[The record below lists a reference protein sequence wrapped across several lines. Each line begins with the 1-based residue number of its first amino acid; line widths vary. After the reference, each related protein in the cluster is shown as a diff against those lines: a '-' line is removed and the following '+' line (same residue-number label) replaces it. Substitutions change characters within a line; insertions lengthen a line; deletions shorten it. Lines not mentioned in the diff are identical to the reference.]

1 MADIPAPPSHPS
13 RRPRRTPRP
22 HRAPGRR
29 RLVPG
34 IALGVLLLGAWAGI
48 GTADALRGAAPAQP
62 ATVPPEAYST
72 ALPFDL
78 PPTAELRRSPKLVF
92 AHYFTPYPLS
102 LDNQP
107 ADRDYYQRNY
117 LAPGGENGKH
127 SAYGGLLRDRPLP
140 TAPESGNWE
149 LAHLRQ
155 EIRTARDAG
164 LDGFTV
170 DLLSLSGRN
179 RDRAELLMRAA
190 HEEDPGF
197 RIQLMPDMTSLTT
210 TPAALADSLAQL
222 ARHPS
227 AHRLPDGRLVVSPFK
242 AEEKEPAWWQRMMR
256 ELETRHGIR
265 TALVPLFLDFTPE
278 RERYAAISHGLSEWG
293 ARSANRQDG
302 AKADAGRAHQL
313 GTIWMQPVSVQD
325 ARPNQGIYD
334 EAGNTETL
342 RASWETAIGSGADWV
357 QLTTW
362 NDYSEGTHFAPS
374 LHNGYAYLDLSS
386 YYLTRFKTGDWPRIL
401 RDTLYL
407 TSRVQFV
414 DDTPRA
420 MRQPQVIEPR
430 AGTATPRDTVEVLS
444 FLTAP
449 ASVRTTTG
457 GTEGSHRAPSGVH
470 AQLLP
475 LRTGHS
481 SATVVRNGETTTT
494 VTSRY
499 PVRRPVDRQDLQYY
513 AVTSGRAQ
521 R

>member
-1 MADIPAPPSHPS
+1 MADRSSGRA
-13 RRPRRTPRP
+13 

-34 IALGVLLLGAWAGI
+34 ITLGVLLLGAWAGI
-48 GTADALRGAAPAQP
+48 GTAGALRADAPAD
-62 ATVPPEAYST
+62 AGSAPPKAYST

-78 PPTAELRRSPKLVF
+78 PPTAELRRSAKLVF

-102 LDNQP
+102 LDNEP
-107 ADRDYYQRNY
+107 ADRDYYTRNY
-117 LAPGGENGKH
+117 LTPDGEKGKH
-127 SAYGGLLRDRPLP
+127 RAYGGLLRDRPLP
-140 TAPESGNWE
+140 AAPEAGNWE

-164 LDGFTV
+164 LDGFTL
-170 DLLSLSGRN
+170 DLLSESGRN
-179 RDRAELLMRAA
+179 RDRAELLLTAA

-197 RIQLMPDMTSLTT
+197 RIQLMPDMTALTAT
-210 TPAALADSLAQL
+210 TPASLADSLAEL

-242 AEEKEPAWWQRMMR
+242 AEEKDPDWWRAMMR
-256 ELETRHGIR
+256 ALESRHGIR
-265 TALVPLFLDFTPE
+265 TALVPLFLDFTPD
-278 RERYAAISHGLSEWG
+278 RESYAAISHGLSEWG
-293 ARSANRQDG
+293 ARTPDRQAG
-302 AKADAGRAHQL
+302 AVADARRAHRL
-313 GTIWMQPVSVQD
+313 GKIWMHPVSVQD
-325 ARPNQGIYD
+325 ARPNQGLFD

-342 RASWETAIGSGADWV
+342 RASWEAAIESDADWV

-362 NDYSEGTHFAPS
+362 NDYSEGSHVAPS
-374 LHNGYAYLDLSS
+374 LHNGHAYLDLSS
-386 YYLTRFKTGDWPRIL
+386 YYLTRFKTGAWPKIL

-407 TSRVQFV
+407 TARVQFV
-414 DDTPRA
+414 DDVPPAT
-420 MRQPQVIEPR
+420 RQPQVIRPR
-430 AGTATPRDTVEVLS
+430 PGTATPRDTVEVLS

-449 ASVRTTTG
+449 ADVRTRTG
-457 GTEGSHRAPSGVH
+457 SVGDSHRAPSGVH
-470 AQLLP
+470 AHLLP

-481 SATVVRNGETTTT
+481 SATVVRGGTTTTT

-499 PVRRPVDRQDLQYY
+499 PARRPVDRQDLQYY

>member
-1 MADIPAPPSHPS
+1 MAPIPTPPAQPG
-13 RRPRRTPRP
+13 RRTRAARP

-29 RLVPG
+29 RLLPG
-34 IALGVLLLGAWAGI
+34 LVLGVLLAGSLAGI
-48 GTADALRGAAPAQP
+48 GAAAALRDGATAER
-62 ATVPPEAYST
+62 ATTAEQYST

-78 PPTAELRRSPKLVF
+78 PDTRTLRTSGKLVF

-102 LDNQP
+102 LDNRP
-107 ADRDYYQRNY
+107 PRDDYYSRNY
-117 LAPGGENGKH
+117 LTANGEKGKH
-127 SAYGGLLRDRPLP
+127 RAYAGLLRDRPLP
-140 TAPESGNWE
+140 AGPETGDWE

-155 EIRTARDAG
+155 EVRTARDAG

-179 RDRAELLMRAA
+179 WERVELLMRAA
-190 HEEDPGF
+190 AEEDPGF
-197 RIQLMPDMTSLTT
+197 RVQLMPDMTSLDT

-227 AHRLPDGRLVVSPFK
+227 AHRLADGRLVVSPFK
-242 AEEKEPAWWQRMMR
+242 AEEKDPAWWRLTMD
-256 ELETRHGIR
+256 ELRSRHSVR
-265 TALVPLFLDFTPE
+265 TALVPLFLDFTPD
-278 RERYAAISHGLSEWG
+278 RERYASISHGFSDWG
-293 ARSANRQDG
+293 SRTYHRQSG
-302 AKADAGRAHQL
+302 ATADADRAHRL
-313 GTIWMQPVSVQD
+313 GKIWMQPVSVQD
-325 ARPNQGIYD
+325 ARPNQGVYD

-342 RASWETAIGSGADWV
+342 RASWGAAIASNADWV

-386 YYLTRFKTGDWPRIL
+386 YYLTRFKTGAWPKIV
-401 RDTLYL
+401 RDTVYL
-407 TSRVQFV
+407 TSRVQFAG
-414 DDTPRA
+414 DRPPA
-420 MRQPQVIEPR
+420 AAQPKVIEPR
-430 AGTATPRDTVEVLS
+430 EGTAPPRDTVEVLS

-449 ASVRTTTG
+449 ARVRTGTG
-457 GTEGSHRAPSGVH
+457 GTQGAYQAPAGVH

-481 SATVVRNGETTTT
+481 EATVERAGRITTT

-499 PVRRPVDRQDLQYY
+499 PVRRPIDRQDLQYY
-513 AVTSGRAQ
+513 AVTSGRSQ

>member
-1 MADIPAPPSHPS
+1 MASTPEAPAHPGRR
-13 RRPRRTPRP
+13 RRPSRP

-29 RLVPG
+29 RLLPG
-34 IALGVLLLGAWAGI
+34 LALGVLLVGSLAGI
-48 GTADALRGAAPAQP
+48 GAADALRFGAPAEQAAAP
-62 ATVPPEAYST
+62 PEQYST

-78 PPTAELRRSPKLVF
+78 PDPRELRASGKLVF

-107 ADRDYYQRNY
+107 PRNDYYARHY
-117 LAPGGENGKH
+117 LTADGEQGKH
-127 SAYGGLLRDRPLP
+127 RAYGGLLRDRPLP
-140 TAPESGNWE
+140 VRPETGEWE

-170 DLLSLSGRN
+170 DILAQSGRN
-179 RDRAELLMRAA
+179 WERVELLMRAA
-190 HEEDPGF
+190 AEEDPGF
-197 RIQLMPDMTSLTT
+197 RVQLMPDMTSLST
-210 TPAALADSLAQL
+210 TPAALADSLARL
-222 ARHPS
+222 ARHPA
-227 AHRLPDGRLVVSPFK
+227 AHRLADGRLVVSPFK
-242 AEEKEPAWWQRMMR
+242 AEEKEPAWWQRTMN
-256 ELETRHGIR
+256 ELRSRHGIR

-278 RERYAAISHGLSEWG
+278 REQYAAISHGFSEWG
-293 ARSANRQDG
+293 SRTHHRQSG
-302 AKADAGRAHQL
+302 ATADTQRAHRL
-313 GTIWMQPVSVQD
+313 GKIWMQPVSVQD
-325 ARPNQGIYD
+325 ARPNQGVYD

-342 RASWETAIGSGADWV
+342 RASWDAAIASGADWV

-386 YYLTRFKTGDWPRIL
+386 YYLTRFKTGTWPKIV

-414 DDTPRA
+414 ADAPSTSV
-420 MRQPQVIEPR
+420 QPKVTEPR
-430 AGTATPRDTVEVLS
+430 EGTATPRDTVEVLS

-449 ASVRTTTG
+449 ARVDTVVGDTRG
-457 GTEGSHRAPSGVH
+457 AHRAPAGVH
-470 AQLLP
+470 ARLLP

-481 SATVVRNGETTTT
+481 EATVVREGRSTTS
-494 VTSRY
+494 VASRY

-513 AVTSGRAQ
+513 AVTSGRSQ

>member
-1 MADIPAPPSHPS
+1 MGDIPAPPPQPS
-13 RRPRRTPRP
+13 GRPGRARL

-29 RLVPG
+29 RLVPAL
-34 IALGVLLLGAWAGI
+34 ALGVLLLGAWAGI
-48 GTADALRGAAPAQP
+48 GTADALRGGAPAQP
-62 ATVPPEAYST
+62 AAAPPEAYST

-78 PPTAELRRSPKLVF
+78 PATAELRRSPKLVF

-102 LDNQP
+102 LDNEP
-107 ADRDYYQRNY
+107 AAQDYYSRNY
-117 LAPGGENGKH
+117 LTPDGEKGRH
-127 SAYGGLLRDRPLP
+127 RAYGGLLRDRPLP
-140 TAPESGNWE
+140 TGPGTGNWE

-164 LDGFTV
+164 LDGFTL
-170 DLLSLSGRN
+170 DLLSLAGRN
-179 RDRAELLMRAA
+179 WDRAELLMRAA
-190 HEEDPGF
+190 QEEDPDF

-242 AEEKEPAWWQRMMR
+242 AEEKEPAWWQRMMGD
-256 ELETRHGIR
+256 LETRHGIR

-302 AKADAGRAHQL
+302 ATADAATAHRL
-313 GTIWMQPVSVQD
+313 GKIWMQPVSVQD
-325 ARPNQGIYD
+325 ARPNQGIFD

-342 RASWETAIGSGADWV
+342 RAAWEAAIGSGADWV

-386 YYLTRFKTGDWPRIL
+386 YYLTRFKTGAWPRIV

-414 DDTPRA
+414 DDTAPTTLQPR
-420 MRQPQVIEPR
+420 VTEPR
-430 AGTATPRDTVEVLS
+430 PGTATPRDTVEVLS

-457 GTEGSHRAPSGVH
+457 GTESGYRAPAGVH
-470 AQLLP
+470 ARLLP

-481 SATVVRNGETTTT
+481 SATVVRGGESTTT

-499 PVRRPVDRQDLQYY
+499 PVRRPVEKQDLQYY